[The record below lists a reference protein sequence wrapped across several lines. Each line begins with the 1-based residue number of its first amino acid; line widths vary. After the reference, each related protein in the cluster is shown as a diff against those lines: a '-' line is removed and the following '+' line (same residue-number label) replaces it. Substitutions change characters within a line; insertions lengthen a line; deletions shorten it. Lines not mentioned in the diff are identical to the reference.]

1 MRPVPRDETVSL
13 RVARQR
19 RRDTEIEIRI
29 RRRLH
34 RDGFRFRLVVPVPGR
49 PRRSIDVA
57 FARERVAVLVDGC
70 FWHACP
76 LHRTSPRTNHDWW
89 ARKLASN
96 TARDLD
102 TRQVLE
108 GAGWAV
114 IRVWE
119 HEDPASAADAIEA
132 LVLVRRAGNSTVG
145 RSI

>member
-1 MRPVPRDETVSL
+1 MRPVPRDDMVSTRL
-13 RVARQR
+13 ARQR
-19 RRDTEIEIRI
+19 RRDTGIEVRI

-34 RDGFRFRLVVPVPGR
+34 AHGFRFRLVAPVPGR
-49 PRRSIDVA
+49 PRRSIDLA

-89 ARKLASN
+89 ERKLATN
-96 TARDLD
+96 AARDLD
-102 TRQVLE
+102 TRHALE
-108 GAGWAV
+108 EAGWAV

-119 HEDPASAADAIEA
+119 HEDPEAATDAIEA
-132 LVLVRRAGNSTVG
+132 LVLIRRASRCTVG